1 MEGNEKIITFALK
14 KTITMSKS
22 SYLLL
27 EAICISLLFACSP
40 DSKLQRELQSIKAL
54 GDTDPTAAM
63 EQLDSLSDI
72 MSGCSKRTAMLRD
85 LLEIRLKDKA
95 YLQPDS
101 DSNILEIVEYFDRHG
116 NVRERQEAYYY
127 AGSNYRDWN
136 DEPRSLEYFLKSVD
150 IGQDSWTECDS
161 LLLRNA
167 YSNISTLFHHVHDF
181 DTSLDY
187 RKKEKEFSIALGRQ
201 TIQTDIRMGIAYANC
216 DSMAQ
221 AISAFNNVMDQIRS
235 NSNGTIDVRSA
246 ATALYYYALYDQVER
261 AEQCYELIK
270 GEEELI
276 NCPNGPLAL
285 SEYHQMNGEVD
296 SAKYYLEYIL
306 QNDTSIR
313 KRYDAAKLLF
323 VVANWEKDYALASR
337 YADRFIMLC
346 DTLNVNERMEQ
357 VRMASNQY
365 QYYRDKEEDERIKER
380 SRLYARSLV
389 GVSVLAVLL
398 LLVTAFGFER
408 NKNKHLRQILSM
420 TNELKEINAQKQSIA
435 EEAIRQKKKLDIAKE
450 TLTTSV
456 NELVKTQELLQEV
469 NSKLRKSEL
478 ELKQK
483 DELLSQKT
491 EQNQAI
497 LQLLH
502 RNSVESDAELVIQ
515 NFIKASEGK
524 KQLTIKDWNQLYH
537 AVDKLYPDFK
547 DRLVKNIKSI
557 SESQMQFCYLLQI
570 GLSNGQIE
578 NLVNLSRATIWR
590 WSKTYAPLII
600 SGEKQ

>member
-1 MEGNEKIITFALK
+1 
-14 KTITMSKS
+14 MSKS
-22 SYLLL
+22 IFLLL
-27 EAICISLLFACSP
+27 EAICLSLLFACRP
-40 DSKLQRELQSIKAL
+40 DSSIERELQSIKAQ
-54 GDTDPTAAM
+54 GDTEPTAAM
-63 EQLDSLSDI
+63 ERLDSLSDA
-72 MSGCSKRTAMLRD
+72 MSGCSKHTAMLRD

-101 DSNILEIVEYFDRHG
+101 DSNILQIVEYFDRHG
-116 NVRERQEAYYY
+116 DVRERQEAYYY

-136 DEPRSLEYFLKSVD
+136 DEPRALEYFLKSVD
-150 IGQDSWTECDS
+150 IGQDNSTECDS
-161 LLLRNA
+161 LLMRNA
-167 YSNISTLFHHVHDF
+167 FSNMSTLFHLVHDF
-181 DTSLDY
+181 DSSLAY
-187 RKKEKEFSIALGRQ
+187 RKKEKDFSIALGRQ
-201 TIQTDIRMGIAYANC
+201 TIQTDIRMGIAYATC
-216 DSMAQ
+216 DSMEQ
-221 AISAFNNVMDQIRS
+221 AITAFDEAMDQIRS
-235 NSNGTIDVRSA
+235 NPNGNIDVKSA
-246 ATALYYYALYDQVER
+246 ATILYYYSYYDQVER
-261 AEQCYELIK
+261 AEHCYELIK
-270 GEEELI
+270 GEDELI
-276 NCPNGPLAL
+276 NCPNGPIAL

-306 QNDTSIR
+306 QNDTDVK

-323 VVANWEKDYALASR
+323 FVADWEKDYAQACR
-337 YADRFIMLC
+337 NANRFIQLC

-357 VRMASNQY
+357 VRMANNQY
-365 QYYRDKEEDERIKER
+365 QYYRDKEQEEKIKER
-380 SRLYARSLV
+380 SRWYARSLV

-408 NKNKHLRQILSM
+408 YKNKHLRQILSM

-456 NELVKTQELLQEV
+456 NELVKTQEQLQEV

-557 SESQMQFCYLLQI
+557 TESQMQFCYLLQI
-570 GLSNGQIE
+570 GLTNGQIE

-590 WSKTYAPLII
+590 WSKTYAPLVI
-600 SGEKQ
+600 SEDKQRAKE

>member
-1 MEGNEKIITFALK
+1 
-14 KTITMSKS
+14 MSKS
-22 SYLLL
+22 IFLLL
-27 EAICISLLFACSP
+27 EAICLSLLFACRP
-40 DSKLQRELQSIKAL
+40 DSSLEWELQSIKTL

-63 EQLDSLSDI
+63 ERLDSLSVA
-72 MSGCSKRTAMLRD
+72 MSRSSKHTAMLYD
-85 LLEIRLKDKA
+85 LLEIRLRDKA
-95 YLQPDS
+95 YQQPDS
-101 DSNILEIVEYFDRHG
+101 DSNILQIVEYFEQHG
-116 NVRERQEAYYY
+116 DVKERQEAYYY
-127 AGSNYRDWN
+127 AASNYRDWN

-167 YSNISTLFHHVHDF
+167 YSNIGTLFHKVQ
-181 DTSLDY
+181 DY
-187 RKKEKEFSIALGRQ
+187 NIALSYIKKEREIATLLGRHS
-201 TIQTDIRMGIAYANC
+201 IKNDIRVGVAYANC

-221 AISAFNNVMDQIRS
+221 AIEAFDEGMAQIRS
-235 NSNGTIDVRSA
+235 NPNGNIDVNSA
-246 ATALYYYALYDQVER
+246 ATALYYYSYYDQVER
-261 AEQCYELIK
+261 AEHCYELIK
-270 GEEELI
+270 GEEELMH
-276 NCPNGPLAL
+276 CQNGPLAL

-306 QNDTSIR
+306 QNNKDIR
-313 KRYDAAKLLF
+313 MRHGAAKLLF
-323 VVANWEKDYALASR
+323 VIANWEKDYALASR

-357 VRMASNQY
+357 VRMANNQY
-365 QYYRDKEEDERIKER
+365 QYYRDKEQEEKIKER
-380 SRLYARSLV
+380 SRWYARSLV

-408 NKNKHLRQILSM
+408 NKNKQLRQILSM

-524 KQLTIKDWNQLYH
+524 TQLTIKDWNQLYH

-547 DRLVKNIKSI
+547 DQLVKNIKSI

-578 NLVNLSRATIWR
+578 NIVNLSRATIWR
-590 WSKTYAPLII
+590 WSKAYAPLVI